1 MSTLLSRRIGISIF
15 GLFTHY
21 DLIDYE
27 TTILISTTLLICTT
41 AAPLSK
47 LGIFLYAETRKQTIL
62 RKTKSQCVNM
72 WARFYSNR

>member
-47 LGIFLYAETRKQTIL
+47 LGIFLYAETRKQTISEENQISVCEYVGKVL
-62 RKTKSQCVNM
+62 
-72 WARFYSNR
+72 